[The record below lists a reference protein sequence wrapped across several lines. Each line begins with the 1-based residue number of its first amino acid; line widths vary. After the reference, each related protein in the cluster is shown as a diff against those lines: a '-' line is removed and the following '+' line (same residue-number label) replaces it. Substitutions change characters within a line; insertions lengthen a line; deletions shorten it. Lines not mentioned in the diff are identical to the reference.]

1 MTASPT
7 AHIRLFVGRFTKLN
21 HAERGHAVPAISR
34 DEVAHLARLSRLAL
48 SESELDQFAGQLDS
62 ILSHVRTI
70 SEVATADVPETA
82 SPNPTTN
89 VTRPDV
95 VTPGLTPAEALSGA
109 PAVEEQRFM
118 VPQILGEG
126 E

>member
-1 MTASPT
+1 MKGA
-7 AHIRLFVGRFTKLN
+7 N
-21 HAERGHAVPAISR
+21 AVPAITR

-48 SESELDQFAGQLDS
+48 ADEELDHLAGQLDS
-62 ILSHVRTI
+62 ILNHVKAI
-70 SEVATADVPETA
+70 SEVAAADVPPTA
-82 SPNPTTN
+82 NPNPVTN

-95 VTPGLTPAEALSGA
+95 VVPGLTPEQALSGA
-109 PAVEEQRFM
+109 PAVEQERFA

>member
-1 MTASPT
+1 
-7 AHIRLFVGRFTKLN
+7 LN
-21 HAERGHAVPAISR
+21 PPAERGPAVPAISR

-48 SESELDQFAGQLDS
+48 TDEELDLYAGQLDS
-62 ILSHVRTI
+62 ILSHVQVI
-70 SEVATADVPETA
+70 SQVAADVPATA

-95 VTPGLTPAEALSGA
+95 PVACLSPEQALSGA
-109 PAVEEQRFM
+109 PAVDEQRFL
-118 VPQILGEG
+118 VPQILGEA

>member
-1 MTASPT
+1 M
-7 AHIRLFVGRFTKLN
+7 
-21 HAERGHAVPAISR
+21 PAISR

-48 SESELDQFAGQLDS
+48 TDDELDLYAGQLDS
-62 ILSHVRTI
+62 ILSHVRVI
-70 SEVATADVPETA
+70 SEVAADVPATA

-89 VTRPDV
+89 VTRPDTIV
-95 VTPGLTPAEALSGA
+95 EGLTPEQALSGA

>member
-1 MTASPT
+1 M
-7 AHIRLFVGRFTKLN
+7 
-21 HAERGHAVPAISR
+21 PAISR

-48 SESELDQFAGQLDS
+48 TDEELDLYAGQLDS
-62 ILSHVRTI
+62 ILSHVRVI
-70 SEVATADVPETA
+70 SEVAADVPATA

-89 VTRPDV
+89 VTRPDTV
-95 VTPGLTPAEALSGA
+95 VAGLTPEQALSGA

>member
-1 MTASPT
+1 M
-7 AHIRLFVGRFTKLN
+7 
-21 HAERGHAVPAISR
+21 PAISR

-48 SESELDQFAGQLDS
+48 SDTELDQFAGQLDS

-70 SEVATADVPETA
+70 SEVAAADVPPTS
-82 SPNPTTN
+82 SPNPATN
-89 VTRPDV
+89 ITRRDEV
-95 VTPGLTPAEALSGA
+95 VPCLTPEQALSGA
-109 PAVEEQRFM
+109 PAQEEQRFM